1 MRAKNAMN
9 RERELRLIESATQ
22 QQQQHKQSSLC
33 NSFETANSLD
43 RLSMQITI

>member
-9 RERELRLIESATQ
+9 KERELRLIESATQ
-22 QQQQHKQSSLC
+22 QQQSSLC

>member
-22 QQQQHKQSSLC
+22 QQQQQSSLC